1 MKKIFSIILS
11 LALLQLSAIA
21 QGKESGVYFS
31 RDISSG
37 TVVQLHEKVGE
48 PLTAASANESSQ
60 KEAAMKISIQIQS
73 DSGSHALTATLSDSS
88 SAKAFYEL
96 LQKGSLTVRLSDYG
110 GFEKVGSLGRSL
122 ARNDRQTATK
132 PGDIMLYQGN
142 QITIFYGNNS
152 WSYSSLGKIDGATQ
166 SGLKKV
172 LGRDD
177 VTATFSIQE

>member
-1 MKKIFSIILS
+1 MNKRIFTILILS
-11 LALLQLSAIA
+11 LFAFSVLSAKEP
-21 QGKESGVYFS
+21 GKSFLAFATGNGGRKSVTEQNRS
-31 RDISSG
+31 
-37 TVVQLHEKVGE
+37 EKSTAGE
-48 PLTAASANESSQ
+48 EI
-60 KEAAMKISIQIQS
+60 MKISIQIQS

-96 LQKGSLTVRLSDYG
+96 LQKGSLTVRLSEYG

-172 LGRDD
+172 LGRGD